1 MADRQLYL
9 GALLDGPGGSPK
21 GVWLYP
27 PDDLTTHGLIVGM
40 TGSGKTGLALVM
52 LEELLQ
58 REVPL
63 LVLDPKGDLA
73 NLCLALPGL
82 DAASFRPWVSE
93 QEARRQGISADE
105 AAAAA
110 AAKWREGLASWN
122 IPPERLREYRDR
134 VAFRLLTPGSETGT
148 AVNVLD
154 VLRPDPGE
162 AAVPEARRDR
172 IAGAVSSILGLVGI
186 EADPI
191 QSPEHILM
199 SNILE
204 YFWSRGLDVSFE
216 SLLMAIQSPPL
227 QKLGIFP
234 LDEIYPPPQRKKL
247 ALALNAVL
255 AAPNFE
261 SWRKGIPLR
270 IDQWLAPV
278 AGRTPCNIV
287 YMAHLADP
295 ERMFVVSSVLNELT
309 AWMRRQQGS
318 DSLRALLY
326 FDEIAGYMPPHPA
339 NPASKTPLMMLLKQ
353 ARAFGLGVLLATQNP
368 VDVDYKGMTNA
379 GTWLIGKLQAQGDK
393 DRLLDGLALATGA
406 GPSRAE
412 LDNSISAL
420 KGRQFLLKNVHA
432 PGVPCVTTR
441 WAMSYLAGPLSLQN
455 LPVLFTQG
463 LVERETAPAAD
474 PSSPAAPAPAPAA
487 GPAAPPVPTAAPADA
502 DLAAEPQVF
511 PGWPR
516 LFVPPGGGHAAE
528 VNRFFPMVEPA
539 AAPPFRYLPFALA
552 RLRAVFDEERERF
565 AVEKAFFRLAG
576 PLDRAGALN
585 WENVTGLWAEL
596 PPASGPAAGAMF
608 AGLDSRFL
616 DKRTAAELE
625 QTVLED
631 VWREE
636 AVELYRHAMLK
647 LSSRPGQS
655 RTEFEAQ
662 CRQALEDLADEQ
674 TAALK
679 QRYQKRL
686 DSLQQKLD
694 RERMELAQ
702 KQSALDSRKRAELVS
717 AGESILGLFLGSR
730 SRRGFSTAVNKRAQT
745 ERASQALEMQS
756 REVEALSAEIRDLE
770 QDLMREMARVESD
783 LRPRLAEIEAVPVRL
798 EKNDIQLLGFTLVW
812 VPAPRR

>member
-1 MADRQLYL
+1 MADRPLYL
-9 GALLDGPGGSPK
+9 GALLEGPGGSTK
-21 GVWLYP
+21 GPWFYP

-63 LVLDPKGDLA
+63 VVLDPKGDLA

-93 QEARRQGISADE
+93 QEARRQGVGVDE

-134 VAFRLLTPGSETGT
+134 VAFRLLTPGSEAGT

-154 VLRPDPGE
+154 VLRPDPAE

-172 IAGAVSSILGLVGI
+172 IAGAVSAILGLVGI

-204 YFWSRGLDVSFE
+204 YFWSRGLEVSFE

-278 AGRTPCNIV
+278 GGRTPCNIV
-287 YMAHLADP
+287 YMAHLADS

-318 DSLRALLY
+318 DALRALLY

-393 DRLLDGLALATGA
+393 NRLLDGLALATGG

-412 LDNSISAL
+412 MDNAISAL

-432 PGVPCVTTR
+432 PGTPCVTTR

-455 LPVLFTQG
+455 VPALFAQG
-463 LVERETAPAAD
+463 LVEREGAPAAAV
-474 PSSPAAPAPAPAA
+474 PPAAPGVPGTAA
-487 GPAAPPVPTAAPADA
+487 AAPASPSAVPAGA

-511 PGWPR
+511 PDWPR
-516 LFVPPGGGHAAE
+516 LFVPPGGAHAAE

-539 AAPPFRYLPFALA
+539 PAPPFRYLPFALA

-565 AVEKAFFRLAG
+565 AVEKTFFRMAG
-576 PLDRAGALN
+576 PLDRAASVN
-585 WENVTGLWAEL
+585 WENVTGLWAEA
-596 PPASGPAAGAMF
+596 PPAAGPAAGASF
-608 AGLDSRFL
+608 AGLDSRLL
-616 DKRTAAELE
+616 DKKAAEDLE
-625 QTVLED
+625 RTVLED

-636 AVELYRHAMLK
+636 AVEFYRHAMLK

-662 CRQALEDLADEQ
+662 CSQALDDLADDQ
-674 TAALK
+674 AVTLK

-694 RERMELAQ
+694 RERMELTQ
-702 KQSALDSRKRAELVS
+702 KQSAVDARKREEMVS

-770 QDLMREMARVESD
+770 GDLMREMAQVESD
-783 LRPRLAEIEAVPVRL
+783 LRPRLAEIETVPVRL

-812 VPAPRR
+812 VPVPRR